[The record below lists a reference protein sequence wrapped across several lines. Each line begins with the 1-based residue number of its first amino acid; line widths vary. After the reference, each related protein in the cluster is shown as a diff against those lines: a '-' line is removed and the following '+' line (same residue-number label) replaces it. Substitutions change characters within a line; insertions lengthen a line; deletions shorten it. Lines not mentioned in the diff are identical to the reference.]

1 MPVPSRSLRS
11 ASAPLLGCLFALASC
26 RSMPDHP
33 RAMYEAV
40 MRDLGGS
47 RAGGFDSE
55 VLERQRERFARIEQW
70 AREGELESAEDYLW
84 SAGALAESD
93 ESRQL
98 ELAHTL
104 ALQAAEMGDAR
115 GFTIGAY
122 AEDKIL
128 VDAAAPC
135 QRYGT
140 VIVFQPVLER
150 YELYPV
156 DPLTT
161 DAVRHAMGVPSLA
174 ELQAQVEALN
184 QEPIAARLRGELVR
198 KEVDGEYPLRTA
210 PEDD

>member
-1 MPVPSRSLRS
+1 MCSPRGVAL
-11 ASAPLLGCLFALASC
+11 LLGALIALGSC
-26 RSMPDHP
+26 RSTPDEP
-33 RAMYEAV
+33 RAMYDAV
-40 MRDLGGS
+40 MRDLGGG
-47 RAGGFDSE
+47 RAGGFDSR
-55 VLERQRERFARIEQW
+55 VLERQRQRFARIEEWVAQG
-70 AREGELESAEDYLW
+70 RLSTAEDYLW

-122 AEDKIL
+122 AEDKLL
-128 VDAAAPC
+128 VDSAAPF

-140 VIVFQPVLER
+140 VIVFEPVLER
-150 YELYPV
+150 YVLYPV

-174 ELQAQVEALN
+174 ELQAQVDALN
-184 QEPIAARLRGELVR
+184 EEPITKRLRGELV
-198 KEVDGEYPLRTA
+198 KKPNDTEHPLNPT
-210 PEDD
+210 PEDER